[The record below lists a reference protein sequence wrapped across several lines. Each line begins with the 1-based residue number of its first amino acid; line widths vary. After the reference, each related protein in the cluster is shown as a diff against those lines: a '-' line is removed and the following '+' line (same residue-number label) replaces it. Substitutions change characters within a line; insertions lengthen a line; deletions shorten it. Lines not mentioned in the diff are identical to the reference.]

1 MRTNCPNGKAK
12 NVNRLNAWKTACA
25 IFVFC
30 AATATAAPAQTF
42 TTLLSF
48 DGTNG
53 SGPTAVLVQ
62 GIDGNLYG
70 TTDAGGV
77 SNGCTLGCG
86 TVLKITPL
94 GTLTRLHSFDFT
106 DGRTPGAGSRPQ
118 WELLRN
124 NEHWRGP
131 YLWHGLQD
139 HPQWHADDAVQLLRS
154 NSPQLRG
161 RR

>member
-1 MRTNCPNGKAK
+1 MRTNCPDGKAK
-12 NVNRLNAWKTACA
+12 SPSRLSDWKADFV

-48 DGTNG
+48 DGTDG

-86 TVLKITPL
+86 TVLKITPQ
-94 GTLTRLHSFDFT
+94 GTLTTLHSFGFT
-106 DGRTPGAGSRPQ
+106 DGRIPQ
-118 WELLRN
+118 ALVQGHNGLLRN
-124 NEHWRGP
+124 NEHWPGP
-131 YLWHGLQD
+131 YPLHRL
-139 HPQWHADDAVQLLRS
+139 S
-154 NSPQLRG
+154 K
-161 RR
+161 